1 MYAGRPPSRF
11 PLRAKPATVLPERVQ
26 ALVWQVAT
34 EFPSSRTY
42 TMNTSNILLIADDS
56 VLAEQIYV
64 DLFKAGYQIA
74 TAIDLAQGREYL
86 ANSLPQALVIDGFAA
101 STTHNLTAHKL
112 SLKENGEPTSNAAL
126 NFVRELRDR
135 GQTLP
140 IILLLDGDHL
150 LDRLSCLESGADDYL
165 AKPYQ
170 TSELLKLL
178 GFYLQAMPASHQKL
192 VFADLML
199 DLDTRQAVRGQRS
212 IELTAKEFE
221 LLRYLMEH
229 PAEIL
234 TREQILENVW
244 GYESGGESNVI
255 EVYVRYLRIKLQE
268 SGEKR
273 LIQTVRGLGY
283 VLREN

>member
-1 MYAGRPPSRF
+1 
-11 PLRAKPATVLPERVQ
+11 
-26 ALVWQVAT
+26 
-34 EFPSSRTY
+34 
-42 TMNTSNILLIADDS
+42 MNTSNILLIEDDGA
-56 VLAEQIYV
+56 LAERIYV
-64 DLFKAGYQIA
+64 DLFKAGYQVA
-74 TAIDLAQGREYL
+74 TAINLAQGREFL
-86 ANSLPQALVIDGFAA
+86 ANSLPQALVIDRELA
-101 STTHNLTAHKL
+101 SNTALT
-112 SLKENGEPTSNAAL
+112 
-126 NFVRELRDR
+126 FVRELRDR

-140 IILLLDGDHL
+140 IILLLSGDHL
-150 LDRLSCLESGADDYL
+150 LDRLSCLESGADDYV

-170 TSELLKLL
+170 ASELLKLL
-178 GFYLQAMPASHQKL
+178 GFYLQAIPASHQKL

-199 DLDTRQAVRGQRS
+199 DLDTRHAVRGQRS

-268 SGEKR
+268 AGEKR

>member
-1 MYAGRPPSRF
+1 
-11 PLRAKPATVLPERVQ
+11 
-26 ALVWQVAT
+26 
-34 EFPSSRTY
+34 
-42 TMNTSNILLIADDS
+42 MNTSNILLIEDDGA
-56 VLAEQIYV
+56 LAERIYV
-64 DLFKAGYQIA
+64 DLFKAGYQVA

-86 ANSLPQALVIDGFAA
+86 ANSVPQALVIDSFACA
-101 STTHNLTAHKL
+101 TGVHEV
-112 SLKENGEPTSNAAL
+112 SLKENRGLTSNTAL
-126 NFVRELRDR
+126 DFVRELRDR
-135 GQTLP
+135 GLTLP

-170 TSELLKLL
+170 ASELLKLL
-178 GFYLQAMPASHQKL
+178 GFYLQALPASHQKL

-199 DLDTRQAVRGQRS
+199 DLDTRHAVRGQRS

-229 PAEIL
+229 PSEIL

-268 SGEKR
+268 AGEKR

>member
-1 MYAGRPPSRF
+1 
-11 PLRAKPATVLPERVQ
+11 
-26 ALVWQVAT
+26 
-34 EFPSSRTY
+34 
-42 TMNTSNILLIADDS
+42 MNTSNILLIEDDGA
-56 VLAEQIYV
+56 VAERIYV
-64 DLFKAGYQIA
+64 DLFKAGYQVA
-74 TAIDLAQGREYL
+74 TAIDVAQGREYL
-86 ANSLPQALVIDGFAA
+86 VNSVPQALVIDRG
-101 STTHNLTAHKL
+101 L
-112 SLKENGEPTSNAAL
+112 TSNTAL
-126 NFVRELRDR
+126 DFVRELRDR
-135 GQTLP
+135 GLTLP

-170 TSELLKLL
+170 VSELLKLL
-178 GFYLQAMPASHQKL
+178 GFYLQAIPISHQKL

-199 DLDTRQAVRGQRS
+199 DLDTRHAVRGQRS

-229 PAEIL
+229 PSEIL

>member
-1 MYAGRPPSRF
+1 M
-11 PLRAKPATVLPERVQ
+11 T
-26 ALVWQVAT
+26 
-34 EFPSSRTY
+34 
-42 TMNTSNILLIADDS
+42 TSNILLIEDDS
-56 VLAEQIYV
+56 ALAERIYV
-64 DLFKAGYQIA
+64 DLFKAGYQVA

-86 ANSLPQALVIDGFAA
+86 TNSLPQALVIDRNLA
-101 STTHNLTAHKL
+101 SNNALT
-112 SLKENGEPTSNAAL
+112 
-126 NFVRELRDR
+126 FVRELRDR

-170 TSELLKLL
+170 ASELLKLL
-178 GFYLQAMPASHQKL
+178 GFYLQAVPVSHQKL

-199 DLDTRQAVRGQRS
+199 DLDTRHAVRGQRS

-268 SGEKR
+268 AGEKR

-283 VLREN
+283 VLRES

>member
-1 MYAGRPPSRF
+1 
-11 PLRAKPATVLPERVQ
+11 
-26 ALVWQVAT
+26 
-34 EFPSSRTY
+34 
-42 TMNTSNILLIADDS
+42 MNTSNILLIEDDGA
-56 VLAEQIYV
+56 LAERIYV
-64 DLFKAGYQIA
+64 DLFKAGYQVA
-74 TAIDLAQGREYL
+74 TAIDVAQGREYL
-86 ANSLPQALVIDGFAA
+86 ANSMPQALVIERD
-101 STTHNLTAHKL
+101 L
-112 SLKENGEPTSNAAL
+112 TSNNAL
-126 NFVRELRDR
+126 TFVRELRDR

-140 IILLLDGDHL
+140 IILLLEGDHL

-170 TSELLKLL
+170 SSELLKLL
-178 GFYLQAMPASHQKL
+178 EFYLQALPANHKKL

-199 DLDTRQAVRGQRS
+199 DLDTRHAVRGQRS

-229 PAEIL
+229 PSEIL
-234 TREQILENVW
+234 SREQILENVW

-268 SGEKR
+268 AGEKR

>member
-1 MYAGRPPSRF
+1 
-11 PLRAKPATVLPERVQ
+11 
-26 ALVWQVAT
+26 
-34 EFPSSRTY
+34 
-42 TMNTSNILLIADDS
+42 MNTSNILLIEGDS
-56 VLAEQIYV
+56 ALAERIYV
-64 DLFKAGYQIA
+64 DLFKAGYQVA

-86 ANSLPQALVIDGFAA
+86 ANSLPQALVIDRNLA
-101 STTHNLTAHKL
+101 SNNALT
-112 SLKENGEPTSNAAL
+112 
-126 NFVRELRDR
+126 FVRELRDR

-170 TSELLKLL
+170 ASELLKLL
-178 GFYLQAMPASHQKL
+178 GFYLQAVPVSHQKL

-199 DLDTRQAVRGQRS
+199 DLDTRHAVRGQRS

-268 SGEKR
+268 AGEKR

>member
-1 MYAGRPPSRF
+1 
-11 PLRAKPATVLPERVQ
+11 
-26 ALVWQVAT
+26 
-34 EFPSSRTY
+34 
-42 TMNTSNILLIADDS
+42 MNTSNILLIEDDS
-56 VLAEQIYV
+56 ALAERIYV
-64 DLFKAGYQIA
+64 DLFKAGYQVA
-74 TAIDLAQGREYL
+74 TAINLAQGREYL
-86 ANSLPQALVIDGFAA
+86 ANSLPQALVIDRNLA
-101 STTHNLTAHKL
+101 SNNALT
-112 SLKENGEPTSNAAL
+112 
-126 NFVRELRDR
+126 FVRELRDR

-170 TSELLKLL
+170 ASELLKLL
-178 GFYLQAMPASHQKL
+178 GFYLQAVPVSHQKL

-199 DLDTRQAVRGQRS
+199 DLDTRHAVRGQRS

-268 SGEKR
+268 AGEKR

>member
-1 MYAGRPPSRF
+1 
-11 PLRAKPATVLPERVQ
+11 
-26 ALVWQVAT
+26 
-34 EFPSSRTY
+34 
-42 TMNTSNILLIADDS
+42 MNTSNILLIEDNSA
-56 VLAEQIYV
+56 LAERIYV
-64 DLFKAGYQIA
+64 DLFKAGYQVAIA
-74 TAIDLAQGREYL
+74 VDLAQGREYL
-86 ANSLPQALVIDGFAA
+86 ANSLPQALVIDSLRETLCERGLA
-101 STTHNLTAHKL
+101 SSNTALT
-112 SLKENGEPTSNAAL
+112 
-126 NFVRELRDR
+126 FVRELRDH

-165 AKPYQ
+165 AKPYRA
-170 TSELLKLL
+170 SELLKLL
-178 GFYLQAMPASHQKL
+178 GYYLQALPVGHQKL

-199 DLDTRQAVRGQRS
+199 DLDTRHAVRGQRS

-229 PAEIL
+229 PGETL
-234 TREQILENVW
+234 SREQILENVW

-268 SGEKR
+268 DGEKR

>member
-1 MYAGRPPSRF
+1 
-11 PLRAKPATVLPERVQ
+11 
-26 ALVWQVAT
+26 
-34 EFPSSRTY
+34 
-42 TMNTSNILLIADDS
+42 MNTSNILLIEDDS
-56 VLAEQIYV
+56 ALAERIYV
-64 DLFKAGYQIA
+64 DLFKAGYQVA
-74 TAIDLAQGREYL
+74 TAIDLTQGREYL
-86 ANSLPQALVIDGFAA
+86 ANSMPQALVIDRE
-101 STTHNLTAHKL
+101 L
-112 SLKENGEPTSNAAL
+112 TSNTAL
-126 NFVRELRDR
+126 TFVRELRDR

-165 AKPYQ
+165 AKPYRA
-170 TSELLKLL
+170 SELLKLL
-178 GFYLQAMPASHQKL
+178 GFYLQAIPASHQKL

-199 DLDTRQAVRGQRS
+199 DLDTRHAVRGQRS

-268 SGEKR
+268 AGEKR

>member
-1 MYAGRPPSRF
+1 
-11 PLRAKPATVLPERVQ
+11 
-26 ALVWQVAT
+26 
-34 EFPSSRTY
+34 
-42 TMNTSNILLIADDS
+42 MNTSNILLIEEDIALS
-56 VLAEQIYV
+56 ERIYV
-64 DLFKAGYQIA
+64 DLFKAGYQVA
-74 TAIDLAQGREYL
+74 TAIDVAQGREFL
-86 ANSLPQALVIDGFAA
+86 ANSIPQALVIDSFATGQTNARMNSGKTVGDRNLA
-101 STTHNLTAHKL
+101 SNNALT
-112 SLKENGEPTSNAAL
+112 
-126 NFVRELRDR
+126 FVRELRDR

-140 IILLLDGDHL
+140 IILLLEGDHL

-170 TSELLKLL
+170 ASELLKLL

-199 DLDTRQAVRGQRS
+199 DLDTRHAVRGQRS

-268 SGEKR
+268 AGEKR

>member
-1 MYAGRPPSRF
+1 
-11 PLRAKPATVLPERVQ
+11 
-26 ALVWQVAT
+26 
-34 EFPSSRTY
+34 
-42 TMNTSNILLIADDS
+42 MNTSNILLIEDDGA
-56 VLAEQIYV
+56 LAERIYV
-64 DLFKAGYQIA
+64 DLFKAGYQVTI
-74 TAIDLAQGREYL
+74 AIDLAQGREYL
-86 ANSLPQALVIDGFAA
+86 ANSMPQALVIDRE
-101 STTHNLTAHKL
+101 L
-112 SLKENGEPTSNAAL
+112 TSNTAL
-126 NFVRELRDR
+126 DFVRELRDR
-135 GQTLP
+135 GLT
-140 IILLLDGDHL
+140 L

-170 TSELLKLL
+170 ASELLKLL
-178 GFYLQAMPASHQKL
+178 GFYLQAIPASHQKL
-192 VFADLML
+192 IFADLML
-199 DLDTRQAVRGQRS
+199 DLDTRHAVRGQRAV
-212 IELTAKEFE
+212 ELTAKEFE

-268 SGEKR
+268 AGEKR

>member
-1 MYAGRPPSRF
+1 
-11 PLRAKPATVLPERVQ
+11 
-26 ALVWQVAT
+26 
-34 EFPSSRTY
+34 
-42 TMNTSNILLIADDS
+42 MNTSNILLIEDDGA
-56 VLAEQIYV
+56 LAERIYV
-64 DLFKAGYQIA
+64 DLFKAGYQVAI
-74 TAIDLAQGREYL
+74 AIDLVQGREYL
-86 ANSLPQALVIDGFAA
+86 ANSPPQALIIDRE
-101 STTHNLTAHKL
+101 L
-112 SLKENGEPTSNAAL
+112 TSNIAL
-126 NFVRELRDR
+126 TFVRELRDR

-165 AKPYQ
+165 AKPYRA
-170 TSELLKLL
+170 SELLKLL
-178 GFYLQAMPASHQKL
+178 EYYLQALPVGHQKL

-199 DLDTRQAVRGQRS
+199 DLDTRHAVRGQRS

-229 PAEIL
+229 PGEPL

-268 SGEKR
+268 DGEKR

>member
-1 MYAGRPPSRF
+1 
-11 PLRAKPATVLPERVQ
+11 
-26 ALVWQVAT
+26 
-34 EFPSSRTY
+34 
-42 TMNTSNILLIADDS
+42 MNTSNILLIEDDGA
-56 VLAEQIYV
+56 LAERIYV
-64 DLFKAGYQIA
+64 DLFKAGYQVAI
-74 TAIDLAQGREYL
+74 AIDLAQGREFL
-86 ANSLPQALVIDGFAA
+86 ANSLPQALVIDSSAYATGDRELA
-101 STTHNLTAHKL
+101 SNTALT
-112 SLKENGEPTSNAAL
+112 
-126 NFVRELRDR
+126 FVRELRDR

-140 IILLLDGDHL
+140 IILLLSSDHL

-170 TSELLKLL
+170 ASELLKLL
-178 GFYLQAMPASHQKL
+178 GFYLQAVPASHQKL

-199 DLDTRQAVRGQRS
+199 DLDTRHAVRGQRS

-268 SGEKR
+268 AGEKR

>member
-1 MYAGRPPSRF
+1 
-11 PLRAKPATVLPERVQ
+11 
-26 ALVWQVAT
+26 
-34 EFPSSRTY
+34 
-42 TMNTSNILLIADDS
+42 MNTSNILLIEDDGA
-56 VLAEQIYV
+56 LAERIYV
-64 DLFKAGYQIA
+64 DLFKAGYQVA
-74 TAIDLAQGREYL
+74 TAIDLVQGREFL
-86 ANSLPQALVIDGFAA
+86 ANSLPQALVIDSSAYATGDRELA
-101 STTHNLTAHKL
+101 SNIALT
-112 SLKENGEPTSNAAL
+112 
-126 NFVRELRDR
+126 FVRELRDR

-140 IILLLDGDHL
+140 IILLLSGDHL

-170 TSELLKLL
+170 ASELLKLL
-178 GFYLQAMPASHQKL
+178 GFYLKAVPISHQKL
-192 VFADLML
+192 IFADLML
-199 DLDTRQAVRGQRS
+199 DLDTRHAVRGQRS

-268 SGEKR
+268 AGEKR

-283 VLREN
+283 VLRET

>member
-1 MYAGRPPSRF
+1 
-11 PLRAKPATVLPERVQ
+11 
-26 ALVWQVAT
+26 
-34 EFPSSRTY
+34 
-42 TMNTSNILLIADDS
+42 MNTSNILLIEDDGA
-56 VLAEQIYV
+56 LAERIYV
-64 DLFKAGYQIA
+64 DLFKAGYQVA
-74 TAIDLAQGREYL
+74 TAINLAQGREFL
-86 ANSLPQALVIDGFAA
+86 ANSLPQALVIDNSAYATGDRELA
-101 STTHNLTAHKL
+101 SNT
-112 SLKENGEPTSNAAL
+112 AL

-140 IILLLDGDHL
+140 IILLLSGDHL

-170 TSELLKLL
+170 ASELLKLL
-178 GFYLQAMPASHQKL
+178 GFYLQAVPVSHQKL
-192 VFADLML
+192 IFADLML
-199 DLDTRQAVRGQRS
+199 DLDTRHAVRGQRS

-268 SGEKR
+268 AGEKR
-273 LIQTVRGLGY
+273 LIQTVRGSGY

>member
-1 MYAGRPPSRF
+1 
-11 PLRAKPATVLPERVQ
+11 
-26 ALVWQVAT
+26 
-34 EFPSSRTY
+34 
-42 TMNTSNILLIADDS
+42 MNTSNILLIEDDGA
-56 VLAEQIYV
+56 LAERIYV
-64 DLFKAGYQIA
+64 DLFKAGYQVA
-74 TAIDLAQGREYL
+74 TAIDLVQGREYL
-86 ANSLPQALVIDGFAA
+86 ANSLPQALVIDSSAYATGDRELA
-101 STTHNLTAHKL
+101 SNTSLT
-112 SLKENGEPTSNAAL
+112 
-126 NFVRELRDR
+126 FVRELRDR

-140 IILLLDGDHL
+140 IILLLSGDHL

-170 TSELLKLL
+170 ASELLKLL
-178 GFYLQAMPASHQKL
+178 GFYLKAVPISHQKL
-192 VFADLML
+192 IFADLML
-199 DLDTRQAVRGQRS
+199 DLDTRHAVRGQRS

-268 SGEKR
+268 AGEKR

-283 VLREN
+283 VLRET

>member
-1 MYAGRPPSRF
+1 
-11 PLRAKPATVLPERVQ
+11 
-26 ALVWQVAT
+26 
-34 EFPSSRTY
+34 
-42 TMNTSNILLIADDS
+42 MNTSNILLIEDDGA
-56 VLAEQIYV
+56 LAERIYV
-64 DLFKAGYQIA
+64 DLFKAGYQVA
-74 TAIDLAQGREYL
+74 TAIDLAQSREYL
-86 ANSLPQALVIDGFAA
+86 ANSMPQALVIDR
-101 STTHNLTAHKL
+101 NLA
-112 SLKENGEPTSNAAL
+112 NNNAL
-126 NFVRELRDR
+126 TFVRELRDR

-170 TSELLKLL
+170 ASELLKLL
-178 GFYLQAMPASHQKL
+178 GFYLQAVPASHQKL

-199 DLDTRQAVRGQRS
+199 DLDTRHAVRGQRA

-229 PAEIL
+229 PSEIL

-268 SGEKR
+268 AGEKR

>member
-1 MYAGRPPSRF
+1 
-11 PLRAKPATVLPERVQ
+11 
-26 ALVWQVAT
+26 
-34 EFPSSRTY
+34 
-42 TMNTSNILLIADDS
+42 MNTSNILLIEDDGA
-56 VLAEQIYV
+56 LAERIYV
-64 DLFKAGYQIA
+64 DLFKAGYQVA

-86 ANSLPQALVIDGFAA
+86 KNSMPQALVIKRE
-101 STTHNLTAHKL
+101 LTGN
-112 SLKENGEPTSNAAL
+112 SAL
-126 NFVRELRDR
+126 AFVRELRDR

-170 TSELLKLL
+170 ASELLKLL
-178 GFYLQAMPASHQKL
+178 GYYLQAVPVSHQKL

-199 DLDTRQAVRGQRS
+199 DLDTRNAVRGQRS

-221 LLRYLMEH
+221 LLRYLMAH
-229 PAEIL
+229 PGETL

-268 SGEKR
+268 DGEKR
-273 LIQTVRGLGY
+273 LIQTVRGSGY

>member
-1 MYAGRPPSRF
+1 
-11 PLRAKPATVLPERVQ
+11 
-26 ALVWQVAT
+26 
-34 EFPSSRTY
+34 
-42 TMNTSNILLIADDS
+42 MNTSNILLIEDDGA
-56 VLAEQIYV
+56 LAERIYV
-64 DLFKAGYQIA
+64 DLFKAGYQVAIA
-74 TAIDLAQGREYL
+74 VDLAQGREYL
-86 ANSLPQALVIDGFAA
+86 ANSLPQALVIDSLRETLCEQELA
-101 STTHNLTAHKL
+101 SNTAF
-112 SLKENGEPTSNAAL
+112 T
-126 NFVRELRDR
+126 FVRELRDR

-150 LDRLSCLESGADDYL
+150 LDRLFCLESGADDYL

-170 TSELLKLL
+170 ASELLKLL
-178 GFYLQAMPASHQKL
+178 GYYLQSLPVGHQKL
-192 VFADLML
+192 LFADLML
-199 DLDTRQAVRGQRS
+199 DLDTRHAVRGQRS

-229 PAEIL
+229 PGETL

-268 SGEKR
+268 DGEKR

>member
-1 MYAGRPPSRF
+1 
-11 PLRAKPATVLPERVQ
+11 
-26 ALVWQVAT
+26 
-34 EFPSSRTY
+34 
-42 TMNTSNILLIADDS
+42 MNTSNILLIEDDGA
-56 VLAEQIYV
+56 LAERIYV
-64 DLFKAGYQIA
+64 DLFKAGYQVTI
-74 TAIDLAQGREYL
+74 AIDLAQGREYL
-86 ANSLPQALVIDGFAA
+86 ANSMPQALVIDRE
-101 STTHNLTAHKL
+101 L
-112 SLKENGEPTSNAAL
+112 TSNTAL
-126 NFVRELRDR
+126 DFVRELRDR
-135 GQTLP
+135 GLTLP

-170 TSELLKLL
+170 ASELLKLL
-178 GFYLQAMPASHQKL
+178 GFYLQAIPASHQKL
-192 VFADLML
+192 IFADLML
-199 DLDTRQAVRGQRS
+199 DLDTRHAVRGQRAV
-212 IELTAKEFE
+212 ELTAKEFE

-268 SGEKR
+268 AGEKR

>member
-1 MYAGRPPSRF
+1 
-11 PLRAKPATVLPERVQ
+11 
-26 ALVWQVAT
+26 
-34 EFPSSRTY
+34 
-42 TMNTSNILLIADDS
+42 MNTSNILLIEDDS
-56 VLAEQIYV
+56 ALAERIYV
-64 DLFKAGYQIA
+64 DLFKAGYQVA

-86 ANSLPQALVIDGFAA
+86 ANSMPQALVIDR
-101 STTHNLTAHKL
+101 NLA
-112 SLKENGEPTSNAAL
+112 NNNAL
-126 NFVRELRDR
+126 TFVRELRDR

-170 TSELLKLL
+170 ASELLKLL
-178 GFYLQAMPASHQKL
+178 GFYLQAVPVSHQKL

-199 DLDTRQAVRGQRS
+199 DLDTRHAVRGQRS

-268 SGEKR
+268 AGEKR

>member
-1 MYAGRPPSRF
+1 
-11 PLRAKPATVLPERVQ
+11 
-26 ALVWQVAT
+26 
-34 EFPSSRTY
+34 
-42 TMNTSNILLIADDS
+42 MNTANILLIEEDGA
-56 VLAEQIYV
+56 LAERIYV
-64 DLFKAGYQIA
+64 DLFKAGYQVA

-86 ANSLPQALVIDGFAA
+86 ANSLPQALVIDSFACA
-101 STTHNLTAHKL
+101 KGVHAV
-112 SLKENGEPTSNAAL
+112 SLKENRELTSNIAL
-126 NFVRELRDR
+126 TFVRELRDR
-135 GQTLP
+135 GLTLP
-140 IILLLDGDHL
+140 IILLLQGDHL

-178 GFYLQAMPASHQKL
+178 GFYLQAVPASYQKL

-199 DLDTRQAVRGQRS
+199 DLDTRHAVRGQRS

-268 SGEKR
+268 AGEKR

-283 VLREN
+283 VLRET

>member
-1 MYAGRPPSRF
+1 
-11 PLRAKPATVLPERVQ
+11 
-26 ALVWQVAT
+26 
-34 EFPSSRTY
+34 
-42 TMNTSNILLIADDS
+42 MNTSNILLIEDDGA
-56 VLAEQIYV
+56 LAERIYV
-64 DLFKAGYQIA
+64 DLFKAGYQVA

-86 ANSLPQALVIDGFAA
+86 ANSMPQALVIDSFAC
-101 STTHNLTAHKL
+101 STGVSATHDLAVHEV
-112 SLKENGEPTSNAAL
+112 SLKENRELTSNTAL
-126 NFVRELRDR
+126 DFVRELRGR
-135 GQTLP
+135 GLTLP

-170 TSELLKLL
+170 ASELLKLL
-178 GFYLQAMPASHQKL
+178 GFYLQAIPVSHQKL

-199 DLDTRQAVRGQRS
+199 DLDTRHAVRGQRS

-268 SGEKR
+268 AGEKR

>member
-1 MYAGRPPSRF
+1 
-11 PLRAKPATVLPERVQ
+11 
-26 ALVWQVAT
+26 
-34 EFPSSRTY
+34 
-42 TMNTSNILLIADDS
+42 MNTSNILLIEDDGA
-56 VLAEQIYV
+56 LAERIYV
-64 DLFKAGYQIA
+64 DLFKAGYQVA

-86 ANSLPQALVIDGFAA
+86 ANSLPQALVIDRNLA
-101 STTHNLTAHKL
+101 SNNALT
-112 SLKENGEPTSNAAL
+112 
-126 NFVRELRDR
+126 FIRELRDR

-170 TSELLKLL
+170 ASELLKLL
-178 GFYLQAMPASHQKL
+178 GFYLQAVPASHQKL

-199 DLDTRQAVRGQRS
+199 DLDTRHAVRGQRA

-229 PAEIL
+229 PSEIL

-268 SGEKR
+268 AGEKR

>member
-1 MYAGRPPSRF
+1 
-11 PLRAKPATVLPERVQ
+11 
-26 ALVWQVAT
+26 
-34 EFPSSRTY
+34 
-42 TMNTSNILLIADDS
+42 MNTSNILLIEDDGA
-56 VLAEQIYV
+56 LAERIYV
-64 DLFKAGYQIA
+64 DLFKAGYQVA
-74 TAIDLAQGREYL
+74 TAIDLVQGREFL
-86 ANSLPQALVIDGFAA
+86 ANSLPQALVIDSSAYATGDREQA
-101 STTHNLTAHKL
+101 SNTSLT
-112 SLKENGEPTSNAAL
+112 
-126 NFVRELRDR
+126 FVRELRDR

-178 GFYLQAMPASHQKL
+178 GFYLQAIPVSHQKL
-192 VFADLML
+192 IFADLML
-199 DLDTRQAVRGQRS
+199 DLDTRHAVRGQRS

-255 EVYVRYLRIKLQE
+255 EVYVRYLRIKLQGA
-268 SGEKR
+268 GEKR

-283 VLREN
+283 VLRES

>member
-1 MYAGRPPSRF
+1 
-11 PLRAKPATVLPERVQ
+11 
-26 ALVWQVAT
+26 
-34 EFPSSRTY
+34 
-42 TMNTSNILLIADDS
+42 MNTSSILLIEEDIALS
-56 VLAEQIYV
+56 ERIYV
-64 DLFKAGYQIA
+64 DLFKAGYQVA

-86 ANSLPQALVIDGFAA
+86 ANSLPQALVIDRNLA
-101 STTHNLTAHKL
+101 SNNALT
-112 SLKENGEPTSNAAL
+112 
-126 NFVRELRDR
+126 FVRELRDR

-170 TSELLKLL
+170 ASELLKLL
-178 GFYLQAMPASHQKL
+178 GFYLQAVPASHQKL

-199 DLDTRQAVRGQRS
+199 DLDTRHAVRGQRS

-268 SGEKR
+268 AGEKR

>member
-1 MYAGRPPSRF
+1 
-11 PLRAKPATVLPERVQ
+11 
-26 ALVWQVAT
+26 
-34 EFPSSRTY
+34 
-42 TMNTSNILLIADDS
+42 MNTSNILLIEDDGA
-56 VLAEQIYV
+56 LAERIYV
-64 DLFKAGYQIA
+64 DLFKAGYQVA
-74 TAIDLAQGREYL
+74 TAIDLAQGREFL
-86 ANSLPQALVIDGFAA
+86 ANSLPQALVIDRELA
-101 STTHNLTAHKL
+101 SNTALT
-112 SLKENGEPTSNAAL
+112 
-126 NFVRELRDR
+126 FVRELRDR

-140 IILLLDGDHL
+140 IILLLSGDHL

-170 TSELLKLL
+170 ASELLKLL
-178 GFYLQAMPASHQKL
+178 GFYLQAVPASHQKL

-199 DLDTRQAVRGQRS
+199 DLDTRHAVRGQRA

-268 SGEKR
+268 AGEKR

>member
-1 MYAGRPPSRF
+1 
-11 PLRAKPATVLPERVQ
+11 
-26 ALVWQVAT
+26 
-34 EFPSSRTY
+34 
-42 TMNTSNILLIADDS
+42 MNTSNILLIEDDGA
-56 VLAEQIYV
+56 LAERIYV
-64 DLFKAGYQIA
+64 DLFKAGYQVA

-86 ANSLPQALVIDGFAA
+86 ANSVPQALVIDSFACA
-101 STTHNLTAHKL
+101 TGDRGL
-112 SLKENGEPTSNAAL
+112 TSNTAL
-126 NFVRELRDR
+126 DFVRELRDQ
-135 GQTLP
+135 GLTLP

-170 TSELLKLL
+170 ASELLKLL
-178 GFYLQAMPASHQKL
+178 GFYLQALPASHQKL

-199 DLDTRQAVRGQRS
+199 DLDTRHAVRGQRS

-268 SGEKR
+268 AGEKR

>member
-1 MYAGRPPSRF
+1 
-11 PLRAKPATVLPERVQ
+11 
-26 ALVWQVAT
+26 
-34 EFPSSRTY
+34 
-42 TMNTSNILLIADDS
+42 MNTSNILLIEDDS
-56 VLAEQIYV
+56 ALAERIYV
-64 DLFKAGYQIA
+64 DLFKAGYQVA

-86 ANSLPQALVIDGFAA
+86 ANSLPQALVIDRNLA
-101 STTHNLTAHKL
+101 SN
-112 SLKENGEPTSNAAL
+112 NAL
-126 NFVRELRDR
+126 IFVRELRDR

-170 TSELLKLL
+170 ASELLKLL
-178 GFYLQAMPASHQKL
+178 GFYLQAVPVSHQKL

-199 DLDTRQAVRGQRS
+199 DLDTRHAVRGQRS

-268 SGEKR
+268 AGEKR